1 MIVIMS
7 LMILTTATI
16 EFLYTERINYQL
28 AMNAKERLQAY
39 YLARSALNFSKVLL
53 KYQKEAEKALESAGS
68 AGEGMATEP
77 LYKMIPLSSTMIRS
91 AISGSEASESSEK
104 TGEDAN
110 QEDETVKEEGEEGK
124 DEEVDSG
131 LEDFKQKSSLL
142 SQEEA
147 REFLNFTGDFTSE
160 ITEEQTKFDL
170 NKIGS
175 IVSTSASYDQR
186 KKLLLSFLLLPKFK
200 STFENQEQDAELLVH
215 NLSDWVDSNGVI
227 NEFENVSRGS
237 EDSEYSG
244 VDYKV
249 KNGKMMTLS
258 EIRLIAGMNDDIFG
272 LLGDFVTIYTGEDKI
287 NVCLAEEEDWVKA
300 MIYHYTHN
308 AGCSSPVEYSD
319 EEKMSELVTAV
330 LGACDDADQMA
341 SALNTAL
348 GLVSEEVSED
358 DSTDESTTDESKTS
372 SSDSSTSSSGSTV
385 SECSFQFKDLL
396 TSDNKIFRVRATGNI
411 DETELSINVVMNID
425 SSDPTK
431 WKYYYYR
438 VE

>member
-7 LMILTTATI
+7 LMILTTATV

-28 AMNAKERLQAY
+28 AVNAKERLQAY

-53 KYQKEAEKALESAGS
+53 KYQKEMEKTVESAGD
-68 AGEGMATEP
+68 AAEGMATEP
-77 LYKMIPLSSTMIRS
+77 LYRMIPLSSTTIRS
-91 AISGSEASESSEK
+91 AITGDENETASEGEEEKKEEEGKTSEEEEERE
-104 TGEDAN
+104 GE
-110 QEDETVKEEGEEGK
+110 EEEGEEGNSEGK
-124 DEEVDSG
+124 A
-131 LEDFKQKSSLL
+131 EDLKQTTSML

-147 REFLNFTGDFTSE
+147 KEFLNFTGDFTAE

-186 KKLLLSFLLLPKFK
+186 KKLLLSFLLLPKFEAY
-200 STFENQEQDAELLVH
+200 FENQERDAEALVH
-215 NLSDWVDSNGVI
+215 NLSDWVDSNGLI
-227 NEFENVSRGS
+227 NEFDNASGGN
-237 EDSEYSG
+237 EDNEYTG

-258 EIRLIAGMNDDIFG
+258 ELRLVAGMNDDVFG
-272 LLGDFVTIYTGEDKI
+272 LLDDFVTIYTGDDKI
-287 NVCLAEEEDWVKA
+287 NVCLSEEEDWVKA

-308 AGCSSPVEYSD
+308 AGCGSPVEYRD

-330 LGACDDADQMA
+330 LGACDDAEAMA
-341 SALNTAL
+341 VALNSAL
-348 GLVSEEVSED
+348 GLVAEDASSD
-358 DSTDESTTDESKTS
+358 DSTDKEATET
-372 SSDSSTSSSGSTV
+372 SSTSGGGSTI
-385 SECSFQFKDLL
+385 SECSFQFKDIL

-411 DETELSINVVMNID
+411 DETELSINVVINTD